1 MDDAQLVDAARAGDR
16 NAIAAIYDR
25 FADGIHDFCLSILRN
40 RAEAAD
46 ALQETFVVAFAGLDT
61 LAEPARLRAWLYA
74 LAHRSLLDR
83 IEHYGASF
91 FSDEGEL
98 RYRGPSDERLSR
110 AELAEFVWE
119 MAGGLDLADRV
130 LLDLH
135 LRQGLEGRDLAGA
148 SGIPGAQLE
157 GRLSRLE
164 AQVDRSLGALVVA
177 RTGRRHCPEMYGIL
191 DRPAARLTPELRAA
205 ITAHVDECERCNP
218 RRRIAPSALELLA
231 AAPVAAAPPYLR
243 SVALGKA
250 EMTGVE
256 RESAGGRESL
266 LVRLG
271 WAFQRDG
278 FPVLAARA
286 AGAAGGVA
294 GAAGGVAGAAGAR
307 RPAGWTG
314 AIAPPTG
321 IVGHRI
327 TDPRGTPTTYLPGI
341 ARRTALPPTSVSPG
355 AVPPPVVSPVV
366 VATERPRDRLGML
379 IGALAGVIV
388 LVVAAVVLLRPGKSP
403 APVAVIAT
411 TTVSPATTST
421 VFTPTTIFTLPT
433 TTVPPT
439 TVVVNGHL
447 VVAAKSLDLGV
458 TATTISM
465 QFGNDGGAAIN
476 FNALATGTGLT
487 VNPIAGTLPPG
498 ATQTLT
504 VTLDRT
510 PSAPGP
516 YTGSVQVTSSA
527 GTFTLPVT
535 ATVDPGPTISNLA
548 ETPKILSPSGCLVR
562 PTTTRVFTATVTA
575 DVSATQPLKVVVLHS
590 RLSPSLVESAPIPMS
605 MSGTVYAA
613 TLGPYT
619 APGTVDWWITAID
632 TAGATGT
639 SSHGNLVVSC

>member
-16 NAIAAIYDR
+16 DAIAAIYDR
-25 FADGIHDFCLSILRN
+25 FAHGIHDFSLSILRN

-46 ALQETFVVAFAGLDT
+46 ALQETFLVAFAALDT

-74 LAHRSLLDR
+74 VAHRSLLDR

-98 RYRGPSDERLSR
+98 PYRGPADERLSR
-110 AELAEFVWE
+110 SELAEFVWA

-130 LLDLH
+130 LLDLY

-148 SGIPGAQLE
+148 SGVPRSQLE

-177 RTGRRHCPEMYGIL
+177 RTGRRQCPELYGIL
-191 DRPAARLTPELRAA
+191 DRADARLTPEFRAE

-243 SVALGKA
+243 AVALGKA
-250 EMTGVE
+250 EMAGVE
-256 RESAGGRESL
+256 RDVEGGGRESL
-266 LVRLG
+266 LARLG

-278 FPVLAARA
+278 FPVLAA
-286 AGAAGGVA
+286 
-294 GAAGGVAGAAGAR
+294 GAAGAR
-307 RPAGWTG
+307 RPAAPTLAGPPPFG
-314 AIAPPTG
+314 AIAER
-321 IVGHRI
+321 V
-327 TDPRGTPTTYLPGI
+327 TDPKGTPTTYLPGI
-341 ARRTALPPTSVSPG
+341 ARRTTMAPAAVSTSAVPPG
-355 AVPPPVVSPVV
+355 AVPPGAVPPG
-366 VATERPRDRLGML
+366 ARGPERPRDRLGML
-379 IGALAGVIV
+379 IGALAGLIV
-388 LVVAAVVLLRPGKSP
+388 LVVAAVVLLRPGKTP

-439 TVVVNGHL
+439 TVVVTGHL

-458 TATTISM
+458 TATTIAV
-465 QFGNDGGAAIN
+465 QFGNDGGAPIN
-476 FNALATGTGLT
+476 FNAVATGTGLT

-498 ATQTLT
+498 ASQTLT

-510 PSAPGP
+510 ASAPGP
-516 YTGSVQVTSSA
+516 YTGSVQVTT
-527 GTFTLPVT
+527 GGGGFTLPVT
-535 ATVDPGPTISNLA
+535 ATVDPGPAISNLV
-548 ETPKILSPSGCLVR
+548 ETPKILSPGGCLGR
-562 PTTTRVFTATVTA
+562 PTTTRVFTSTVTA

-590 RLSPSLVESAPIPMS
+590 RLATALVESSPIPMS
-605 MSGTVYAA
+605 LSGTVYAA

-619 APGTVDWWITAID
+619 APATVDWWITAID
-632 TAGATGT
+632 TAGATAT
-639 SSHGNLVVSC
+639 SAHGSLMVTCTP